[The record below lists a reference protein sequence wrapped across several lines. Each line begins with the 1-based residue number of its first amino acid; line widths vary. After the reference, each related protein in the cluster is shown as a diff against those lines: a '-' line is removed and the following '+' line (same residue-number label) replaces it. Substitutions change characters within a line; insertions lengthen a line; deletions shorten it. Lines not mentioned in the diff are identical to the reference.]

1 MLLSSSHSRKYLL
14 RCDVRHMHSTS
25 SGLLSARSSN
35 ESVLQAEERAMSR
48 RFVNLTMGLM
58 CITLGV
64 VVGGAFLF
72 DVITGQLAHE
82 KTLSQAVPVHQETT
96 IGRPG

>member
-1 MLLSSSHSRKYLL
+1 
-14 RCDVRHMHSTS
+14 
-25 SGLLSARSSN
+25 
-35 ESVLQAEERAMSR
+35 MSR

-58 CITLGV
+58 CIAPGV
-64 VVGGAFLF
+64 LVGGEFLF

-96 IGRPG
+96 VGRRG

>member
-1 MLLSSSHSRKYLL
+1 
-14 RCDVRHMHSTS
+14 
-25 SGLLSARSSN
+25 
-35 ESVLQAEERAMSR
+35 MSR

-58 CITLGV
+58 CITPGV
-64 VVGGAFLF
+64 IVGGAFFF

-96 IGRPG
+96 VGRPG

>member
-1 MLLSSSHSRKYLL
+1 MLLSSSHSRKYILW
-14 RCDVRHMHSTS
+14 CDVRHMHSKS

-35 ESVLQAEERAMSR
+35 ESLLQTEERSMSR

-58 CITLGV
+58 CISPGV

-72 DVITGQLAHE
+72 DVITGHLAHE
-82 KTLSQAVPVHQETT
+82 KTFSQAVPVHQETT
-96 IGRPG
+96 VGRRG